1 MGISNGFTDQVMIA
15 PGKHFRVVSQRK
27 ENNKYYVVLEAT
39 DILIPSEPIFDLYD
53 ASLKGVAI
61 DTHRST
67 VTEALEA
74 VMSDKRLLDT
84 INKINTEYID
94 TTIENNFID
103 KIINK
108 KLTPEYAGYRYSQE
122 LSAIFGTEKNHVDIL
137 KQIINDPLSNK
148 NIINI

>member
-1 MGISNGFTDQVMIA
+1 MI
-15 PGKHFRVVSQRK
+15 F
-27 ENNKYYVVLEAT
+27 
-39 DILIPSEPIFDLYD
+39 YD

-74 VMSDKRLLDT
+74 VISDKRLLDT

-108 KLTPEYAGYRYSQE
+108 KS
-122 LSAIFGTEKNHVDIL
+122 
-137 KQIINDPLSNK
+137 
-148 NIINI
+148 

>member
-1 MGISNGFTDQVMIA
+1 MI
-15 PGKHFRVVSQRK
+15 F
-27 ENNKYYVVLEAT
+27 
-39 DILIPSEPIFDLYD
+39 YD

-148 NIINI
+148 KNIINI